1 MIANGINV
9 ILGISLVYVAVLDT
23 PLFAGPA
30 WRGAAALAALCFVV
44 LASVARRSDYAPWHA
59 ILTTWLGG
67 ILLATVALSFLPAWP
82 VTASTW
88 ICFWAGLLTAFLALW
103 AALYR
108 RSAARYRQQ
117 LAAGGLAAT
126 EST

>member
-23 PLFAGPA
+23 PLFAGPS
-30 WRGAAALAALCFVV
+30 WRGIAALAALCFV
-44 LASVARRSDYAPWHA
+44 AFAFTARRSDYAPWHA
-59 ILTTWLGG
+59 ILTSWLGA
-67 ILLATVALSFLPAWP
+67 LLVAAVGLSFIPAWP
-82 VTASTW
+82 VAASTW

-108 RSAARYRQQ
+108 RSAARYREQ
-117 LAAGGLAAT
+117 LAGNGAAAT